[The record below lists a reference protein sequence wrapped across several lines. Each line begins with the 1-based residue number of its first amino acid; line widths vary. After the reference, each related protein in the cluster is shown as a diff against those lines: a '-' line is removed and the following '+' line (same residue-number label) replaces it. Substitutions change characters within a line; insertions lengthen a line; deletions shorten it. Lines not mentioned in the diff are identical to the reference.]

1 VIRVSRGTAVPIRVW
16 KGHGTRYHST
26 LVRRDGVTVRLEGG
40 SYNKLGGPV
49 RRVPH
54 DVVHRIVEH
63 HFGLDAGLWG
73 VLAGGGIVQNASF
86 AEGRLPPNAIRR
98 ATAMTDRV
106 GEPLRQAEVLVRAVA
121 DLSLEGRPYDLDR
134 LRVACGDRWWL
145 PTTTADA
152 LRTVQ
157 DELQDAARTWD
168 ALAADEPFAM
178 TWTLPPSPKMVV
190 R

>member
-1 VIRVSRGTAVPIRVW
+1 MGRSSTTPIEVW

-26 LVRRDGVTVRLEGG
+26 LHRRDGVTVRLEGG

-54 DVVHRIVEH
+54 DIVHRIVEH
-63 HFGLDAGLWG
+63 RFGLDAGLWG

-106 GEPLRQAEVLVRAVA
+106 GESLRQAEVLVRAVA
-121 DLSLEGRPYDLDR
+121 DLSLEGRPHDLDG

-145 PTTTADA
+145 PTITAGA
-152 LRTVQ
+152 LRAVQ
-157 DELQDAARTWD
+157 DELQDAARQWD
-168 ALAADEPFAM
+168 ALAADQPFA
-178 TWTLPPSPKMVV
+178 TSWSLPPSRLISHDRP
-190 R
+190 